1 MNRIFR
7 ISFALLFFCL
17 TVIIYAGGSREKD
30 PVVEVTG
37 KVRLVG
43 SGAYPELVIN
53 GPEKEWY
60 VARDEEHKLKD
71 LQQRTVTVKG
81 NETVVTLTY
90 ASGLPAGEKRTLKNI
105 KIISVQ

>member
-1 MNRIFR
+1 MI
-7 ISFALLFFCL
+7 IS
-17 TVIIYAGGSREKD
+17 AGGSKGKD

-37 KVRLVG
+37 KVRMVG
-43 SGAYPELVIN
+43 SSAYPELVIS
-53 GPEKEWY
+53 GPLKEWY

-71 LQQRTVTVKG
+71 LQQRTVTVKA